1 MVYHFK
7 VHRDTDGFWAE
18 CVELDGCQTQAE
30 TEQELRANAA
40 EALNLYLDEPAESDL
55 RIPLPSDV
63 HEKDI
68 LEVAPDPGV
77 ALSVLLRH
85 LRREHNYTQQ
95 DVANRLGMRNIY
107 SYQRLER
114 RANPSLS
121 TINKIKRVF
130 PELSVDYV
138 LQQ

>member
-1 MVYHFK
+1 MVYHFR
-7 VHRDTDGFWAE
+7 VHRDTDGLWAE
-18 CVELDGCQTQAE
+18 CLELDGCQTQAD
-30 TEQELRANAA
+30 TEQELRTNAA
-40 EALNLYLDEPAESDL
+40 EALNLYLDEPAESDV
-55 RIPLPSDV
+55 RIPLPREV
-63 HEKDI
+63 REKGI
-68 LEVAPDPGV
+68 MEVAPDPGV

-95 DVANRLGMRNIY
+95 EVANRLGMKNIY

-114 RANPSLS
+114 RANPSLA

-138 LQQ
+138 LQE